1 MKNEELRRNQPVRG
15 RSSSSFFILHS
26 SFIRLQLL
34 RFLGLLA
41 RPFARRPAEPPGAI
55 LYIKPDHL
63 GDLLLATPALAA
75 LRLRF
80 PAARIAAIVGPWS
93 ALALQNNPDIDD
105 LLVCPFPGFERRPTT
120 DDRRPTINPSGGPSV
135 GALQSL
141 RRLASVV
148 RPYLMLLRYAM
159 LLRAGRY
166 DLAIVGRDDHWWGA
180 ALALLAGV
188 PRRVG
193 FAVPECRPFLTDALP
208 WNPRDHVTA
217 QGLALVEAA
226 GRPRTTDR
234 RLPTTRTT
242 DYRPI
247 IQHATCDTRQDAQ
260 FSILNS
266 QFHTR
271 FDPSHDDLAWAG
283 GWLTAQGIGA
293 ADQLVVLHPGT
304 GGPAKLW
311 RAERWATVADALIGA
326 GARLLL
332 TGGPGEE
339 PLVEEV
345 AARMRT
351 RPPTLAGQTTV
362 GQLAALLRRAA
373 LALGVDSGP
382 LHLAAAQGVPTVHLY
397 GPGDAGRFGPWGD
410 PARHIV
416 VRVEL
421 WCSPCGMFG
430 ACPRGLARPECM
442 GLIDTA
448 AVIAQARRLLETEDR
463 GSRIED
469 RG

>member
-1 MKNEELRRNQPVRG
+1 MKNEELRRKKTVRG
-15 RSSSSFFILHS
+15 RLNSSFFILHS
-26 SFIRLQLL
+26 SFIRLQFL
-34 RFLGLLA
+34 RLLGLLA
-41 RPFARRPAEPPGAI
+41 RPFARRPIAAVSAI

-75 LRLRF
+75 LRQRF
-80 PAARIAAIVGPWS
+80 PAARITAIVGPWS
-93 ALALQNNPDIDD
+93 EIVVRRNPDLDVV
-105 LLVCPFPGFERRPTT
+105 LVCPFPGFERRSPAAG
-120 DDRRPTINPSGGPSV
+120 RRSQVAERG
-135 GALQSL
+135 L
-141 RRLASVV
+141 RRLLATCDLRLATLV
-148 RPYLMLLRYAM
+148 RPYLTLLRYAM

-188 PRRVG
+188 PWRVG

-208 WNPRDHVTA
+208 WDPRDHVTA

-226 GRPRTTDR
+226 DR
-234 RLPTTRTT
+234 RTENGHPLS
-242 DYRPI
+242 
-247 IQHATCDTRQDAQ
+247 Q

-266 QFHTR
+266 QFQAR
-271 FDPSHDDLAWAG
+271 FDPSQDDLVWADS
-283 GWLTAQGIGA
+283 WLA
-293 ADQLVVLHPGT
+293 AHRIYTRDRLVVLHPGT

-311 RAERWATVADALIGA
+311 RAERWAAVADALVAA
-326 GARLLL
+326 GARLVL

-339 PLVEEV
+339 PLVEEL
-345 AARMRT
+345 ARRMRAH
-351 RPPTLAGQTTV
+351 PPTLAGQTTV

-382 LHLAAAQGVPTVHLY
+382 LHLAAAQGVRTIHLY

-416 VRVEL
+416 VRADL
-421 WCSPCGMFG
+421 WCSPCGVFG

-442 GLIDTA
+442 ELIDVAT
-448 AVIAQARRLLETEDR
+448 VVAQAQRLLDDEKNKDQTTKNNAM
-463 GSRIED
+463 
-469 RG
+469 